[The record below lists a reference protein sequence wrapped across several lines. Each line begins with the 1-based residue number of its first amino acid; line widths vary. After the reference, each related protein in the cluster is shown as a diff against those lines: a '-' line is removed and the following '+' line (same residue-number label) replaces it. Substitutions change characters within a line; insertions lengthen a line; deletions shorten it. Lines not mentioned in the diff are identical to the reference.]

1 MDEKRDPS
9 LLEPTSLANTQRLAE
24 LGLMS
29 AAVLH
34 EIKQPLAA
42 IKGFAY
48 LIREKTD
55 GAVSERAGGILAQ
68 VERIE
73 QLLAT
78 QRRYLSP
85 ASPERSR
92 VDLRAVAA
100 QAARVLEPRAHQ
112 IGACITVKA
121 PAAPVEVSAI
131 EDHVLQV
138 LGNLVANALDAV
150 AGAERRQVA
159 IYVRN
164 DGDAPELLVA
174 DTGPGVP
181 AHIESSLF
189 RPLFTTKAAEAGNG
203 LGLYISRALA
213 EANGATLEYRPASG
227 SGLGAS
233 TVFRVRFAASAA
245 AARRRSGLV
254 VDDEEVVCAMLGTLL
269 EDEELDLSFATS
281 GNEALELLQARS
293 YDLVLSDK
301 NLPGAN
307 GLEVARAARA
317 KNPDCAIILM
327 TGYPSLETAQEGLA
341 LGVVDYLEKPF
352 DDIGAVRERVRDALR
367 ARTPRPVALP
377 TRRVLIV
384 EDRREDALKLGE
396 AVAAAGG
403 LPIIAPSVGEAL
415 ARIDGVS
422 GIVLS
427 LELKDPKLTPD
438 AVRVLRAGVRG
449 ALVALCD
456 RPSFEQTVAA
466 IRMGAA
472 ACIPRAIT
480 STQSFPRDLA
490 KIFALSP
497 ARRA

>member
-1 MDEKRDPS
+1 M
-9 LLEPTSLANTQRLAE
+9 
-24 LGLMS
+24 
-29 AAVLH
+29 
-34 EIKQPLAA
+34 
-42 IKGFAY
+42 
-48 LIREKTD
+48 
-55 GAVSERAGGILAQ
+55 
-68 VERIE
+68 
-73 QLLAT
+73 
-78 QRRYLSP
+78 
-85 ASPERSR
+85 
-92 VDLRAVAA
+92 DLRAVAA

-112 IGACITVKA
+112 IGATIAVKA
-121 PAAPVEVSAI
+121 PADPVEVSAI

-150 AGAERRQVA
+150 AGAEQRSVE
-159 IYVRN
+159 IHVRS
-164 DGDAPELLVA
+164 DGIAPELLVA

-181 AHIESSLF
+181 THVAPSLF
-189 RPLFTTKAAEAGNG
+189 KPLFTTKAAEEGNG

-227 SGLGAS
+227 LSLSVA
-233 TVFRVRFAASAA
+233 TVFRLRFGAAAV
-245 AARRRSGLV
+245 AARRPSVLV

-281 GNEALELLQARS
+281 GDQALELVQVRPF
-293 YDLVLSDK
+293 DLVLSDK
-301 NLPGAN
+301 NLPGGAN
-307 GLEVARAARA
+307 GLQVARAARA

-327 TGYPSLETAQEGLA
+327 TGYPSLETAQESLA

-367 ARTPRPVALP
+367 PRTPRPTALP

-384 EDRREDALKLGE
+384 EDRREDALRLGE

-438 AVRVLRAGVRG
+438 AVRVLRTGACG
-449 ALVALCD
+449 ALVALCE

-472 ACIPRAIT
+472 ACVPRSLT
-480 STQSFPRDLA
+480 LTQAFSRDLA
-490 KIFALSP
+490 KFFALAP
-497 ARRA
+497 ARGS